1 MCTAEDGMK
10 VRDLIDKLKSF
21 DPDTDVVC
29 YSEDEG
35 LKSDEGP
42 IQLFE
47 IMAVSDTEAEKCR
60 LDSGRP
66 WLKFEKSEISS
77 KITLLEVTSDF

>member
-1 MCTAEDGMK
+1 MK
-10 VRDLIDKLKSF
+10 VKDLIKKLESY
-21 DPDTDVVC
+21 DPDTDVIC

-47 IMAVSDTEAEKCR
+47 IMAVSDTDAEKTR
-60 LDSGRP
+60 LGSGRP
-66 WLKFEKSEISS
+66 WLKFEKSELSS
-77 KITLLEVTSDF
+77 KITLLEVSSVF